1 VIRPSAIAI
10 ASVVVPVVL
19 GFVLV
24 PIGFGLATACT
35 DRAGNGGL
43 AVAPCSAVDHG
54 IKLGVIL
61 EAVIWLAASVAAW
74 KSRRSSW
81 RTALFLVTSVVA
93 FTASVLL
100 AGSY

>member
-1 VIRPSAIAI
+1 
-10 ASVVVPVVL
+10 
-19 GFVLV
+19 
-24 PIGFGLATACT
+24 
-35 DRAGNGGL
+35 
-43 AVAPCSAVDHG
+43 
-54 IKLGVIL
+54 VIL

-100 AGSY
+100 AGSYWPTIVL